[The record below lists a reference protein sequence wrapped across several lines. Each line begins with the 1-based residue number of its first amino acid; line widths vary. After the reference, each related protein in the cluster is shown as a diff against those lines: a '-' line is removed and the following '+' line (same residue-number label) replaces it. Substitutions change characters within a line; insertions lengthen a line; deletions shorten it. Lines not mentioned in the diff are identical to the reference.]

1 MMKYINFLV
10 FSCIFSASVFGQSG
24 LKLSDYYQNPII
36 YNPAYVGSSSA
47 IFIKGF
53 YSTQWL
59 GFDKAPTTQILD
71 VQSLL
76 SNDRYG
82 LGISVLNDNFGAVQ
96 NFNLEA
102 NYALHLLLTDDL
114 NLALG
119 LKVGQ
124 NKFSIDYS
132 LLDIYDTTDDV
143 YNNGN
148 LSENKPIIGSG
159 FYLSQKDWFFGVSIP
174 NMLQHRLKD
183 EFQRF
188 VYGKIPHYYITGGYH
203 FNPSPDWIIK
213 THVLTQMVKGAPLDI
228 LFSTQALFKRTFM
241 FGINGQPSGIFGA
254 MVSARLNDDIT
265 FLYGYDIA
273 NTALGPYS
281 YGNHSLGI
289 SWSLFLGQK
298 DWADRLENDKVYLMR

>member
-1 MMKYINFLV
+1 MKKQFFIYLSLFCV
-10 FSCIFSASVFGQSG
+10 SFGYAQSG

-36 YNPAYVGSSSA
+36 YNPAYVGASSA
-47 IFIKGF
+47 IFVKGF

-71 VQSLL
+71 VQSL
-76 SNDRYG
+76 SRNERYG
-82 LGISVLNDNFGAVQ
+82 LGLSVLNDNFGAVQ

-102 NYALHLLLTDDL
+102 NYALHLLLTDEL
-114 NLALG
+114 KLALG

-132 LLDIYDTTDDV
+132 MLDIYDGTDDV

-148 LSENKPIIGSG
+148 LSENKPVIGSG

-188 VYGKIPHYYITGGYH
+188 VYGKIPHYYITGGYQ
-203 FNPSPDWIIK
+203 FYPAQDWIVK
-213 THVLTQMVKGAPLDI
+213 SHVLTQMVKGAPLDI
-228 LFSTQALFKRTFM
+228 LFSLQAHYKRTFM
-241 FGINGQPSGIFGA
+241 FGINAQPSGIFGA

-289 SWSLFLGQK
+289 SWSLFIGQR
-298 DWADRLENDKVYLMR
+298 DWADRLENDKSYLMR

>member
-1 MMKYINFLV
+1 MKKQFFIYLSLF
-10 FSCIFSASVFGQSG
+10 CISFGHAQSG

-36 YNPAYVGSSSA
+36 YNPAYVGASSA
-47 IFIKGF
+47 IFVKGF

-71 VQSLL
+71 VQSL
-76 SNDRYG
+76 SRNERYG
-82 LGISVLNDNFGAVQ
+82 LGLSVLNDNFGAVQ

-102 NYALHLLLTDDL
+102 NYALHLLLTDEL
-114 NLALG
+114 KLALG

-132 LLDIYDTTDDV
+132 MLDIYDGTDDV

-148 LSENKPIIGSG
+148 LSENKPVIGSG

-188 VYGKIPHYYITGGYH
+188 VYGKIPHYYVTGGYQ
-203 FNPSPDWIIK
+203 FYPAQDWIVKSHI
-213 THVLTQMVKGAPLDI
+213 LTQMVKGAPLDI
-228 LFSTQALFKRTFM
+228 LFSLQAHYKRTFM

-254 MVSARLNDDIT
+254 MVSARLNNDIT

-289 SWSLFLGQK
+289 SWSLFRGQK
-298 DWADRLENDKVYLMR
+298 NWDDRLENDKPYLIR

>member
-1 MMKYINFLV
+1 MKKQFFIFLSL
-10 FSCIFSASVFGQSG
+10 FCISFGYAQSG

-36 YNPAYVGSSSA
+36 YNPAYVGASSA
-47 IFIKGF
+47 IFVKGF

-71 VQSLL
+71 VQSL
-76 SNDRYG
+76 SRNERYG
-82 LGISVLNDNFGAVQ
+82 LGLSVLNDNFGAVQ

-102 NYALHLLLTDDL
+102 NYALHLLLTDEL
-114 NLALG
+114 KLALG

-132 LLDIYDTTDDV
+132 MLDIYDGTDDV

-148 LSENKPIIGSG
+148 LSENKPVIGSG

-188 VYGKIPHYYITGGYH
+188 VYGKIPHYYITGGYQFH
-203 FNPSPDWIIK
+203 PAQDWIVK
-213 THVLTQMVKGAPLDI
+213 SHVLTQMVKGAPLDI
-228 LFSTQALFKRTFM
+228 LFSLQAHFKRTFM
-241 FGINGQPSGIFGA
+241 FGINAQPSGIFGA

-273 NTALGPYS
+273 NTALGPYT
-281 YGNHSLGI
+281 YGSHSLGI
-289 SWSLFLGQK
+289 SWSLFIGQK
-298 DWADRLENDKVYLMR
+298 DWADRLENDKSYLMR

>member
-1 MMKYINFLV
+1 MKKQFFIYLSLF
-10 FSCIFSASVFGQSG
+10 CISFGYAQSG

-36 YNPAYVGSSSA
+36 YNPAYVGASSA
-47 IFIKGF
+47 IFVKGF

-71 VQSLL
+71 VQSL
-76 SNDRYG
+76 SRNERYG
-82 LGISVLNDNFGAVQ
+82 LGLSVLNDNFGAVQ

-102 NYALHLLLTDDL
+102 NYALHLLLTDEL
-114 NLALG
+114 KLALG
-119 LKVGQ
+119 LKVGL

-132 LLDIYDTTDDV
+132 MLDIYDGTDDV

-148 LSENKPIIGSG
+148 LSENKPVIGSG

-188 VYGKIPHYYITGGYH
+188 VYGKIPHYYITGGYQ
-203 FNPSPDWIIK
+203 FYPAQDWIVK
-213 THVLTQMVKGAPLDI
+213 SHVLTQMVKGAPLDI
-228 LFSTQALFKRTFM
+228 LFSLQAHYKRTFM
-241 FGINGQPSGIFGA
+241 FGVNAQPNGIFGA

-298 DWADRLENDKVYLMR
+298 DWADRLENDKSYLIR

>member
-1 MMKYINFLV
+1 MKKQLFLYLSL
-10 FSCIFSASVFGQSG
+10 FCISFGYAQSG

-36 YNPAYVGSSSA
+36 YNPAYVGASSA
-47 IFIKGF
+47 IFVKGF

-71 VQSLL
+71 VQSL
-76 SNDRYG
+76 SRNERYG
-82 LGISVLNDNFGAVQ
+82 LGLSVLNDNFGAVQ

-102 NYALHLLLTDDL
+102 NYALHLLLTDEL
-114 NLALG
+114 KLALG
-119 LKVGQ
+119 LKVGL

-132 LLDIYDTTDDV
+132 MLDIYDGTDDV

-148 LSENKPIIGSG
+148 LSENKPVIGSG
-159 FYLSQKDWFFGVSIP
+159 FYLSEKDWFFGVSIP

-188 VYGKIPHYYITGGYH
+188 VYGKIPHYYITGGYQ
-203 FNPSPDWIIK
+203 FYPAQDWIVK
-213 THVLTQMVKGAPLDI
+213 SHVLTQMVKGAPLDI
-228 LFSTQALFKRTFM
+228 LFSLQAHYKRTFM
-241 FGINGQPSGIFGA
+241 FGVNAQPSGIFGA
-254 MVSARLNDDIT
+254 MVSARLIDDIT

-289 SWSLFLGQK
+289 SWSLFRGQK
-298 DWADRLENDKVYLMR
+298 DWADRLENDKSYSIR